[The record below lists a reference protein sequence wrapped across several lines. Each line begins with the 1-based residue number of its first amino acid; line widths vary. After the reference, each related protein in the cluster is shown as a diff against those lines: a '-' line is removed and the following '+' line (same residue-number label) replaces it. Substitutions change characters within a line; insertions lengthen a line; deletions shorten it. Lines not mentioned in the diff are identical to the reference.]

1 LQRGNIGRPAIP
13 PCGIR
18 GHVQSS
24 GRKCHERRKLLIAS
38 PQTSVSEASVLMA
51 RKNVG
56 AVLVVED
63 ESLVGIFT
71 ERDGV
76 FRVIAKGRDPR
87 ATLLAE
93 VMTAAPKT
101 VDPEQ
106 PYPTGT
112 RSSSCSRTAF
122 ATSR

>member
-1 LQRGNIGRPAIP
+1 
-13 PCGIR
+13 
-18 GHVQSS
+18 
-24 GRKCHERRKLLIAS
+24 
-38 PQTSVSEASVLMA
+38 MA

-106 PYPTGT
+106 PYGYAP
-112 RSSSCSRTAF
+112 SSCSRTAF